1 MLRSHEARLR
11 RVEAWCSTALP
22 QRAFVLRAH
31 TVVKADRRLAETF
44 ADGTQQ
50 PGWPVIILTGL
61 PAAGAPRP

>member
-11 RVEAWCSTALP
+11 RIEARCSTALP

-31 TVVKADRRLAETF
+31 TVVEANRRLAETF

-50 PGWPVIILTGL
+50 TGWPVIILTGL
-61 PAAGAPRP
+61 LAAGAPHP